1 MANLQ
6 EITQKELLNLLTDA
20 FAAGVCSYSDLS
32 TSICSEILNKFL
44 ESKFSSKS
52 LNVGISTTYSN
63 QTRSD
68 DWNNDQLTN
77 MHTFLSNIIVS

>member
-6 EITQKELLNLLTDA
+6 EITQKELLNLLCEA
-20 FAAGVCSYSDLS
+20 FSAGVCSYADLS
-32 TSICSEILNKFL
+32 TTACSEILHRFL
-44 ESKFSSKS
+44 QTK
-52 LNVGISTTYSN
+52 LDNQPVHVGISTTYSS

-68 DWNNDQLTN
+68 DWNNEQLSN